1 MVEPAKSTPQFY
13 APRLRRF
20 AGTLSGA
27 TPADHSQATSSIPA
41 AGVLFLMPDAEAS
54 ISEEPGAGNPHAGI
68 CAGAVWATN
77 RPTAMADS
85 YTFGEEL
92 RMFPFSWHDEFVIPS
107 PVVADLN
114 VSEAVKRLAVHEQL
128 CQLSAWHF
136 SVGIRLEYPGSDR
149 ARIGLRMC
157 VSKGCLRR

>member
-1 MVEPAKSTPQFY
+1 
-13 APRLRRF
+13 
-20 AGTLSGA
+20 
-27 TPADHSQATSSIPA
+27 
-41 AGVLFLMPDAEAS
+41 MPDAEAS

-114 VSEAVKRLAVHEQL
+114 VSEAVKRLAVAIKRQAPK
-128 CQLSAWHF
+128 Q
-136 SVGIRLEYPGSDR
+136 IDR
-149 ARIGLRMC
+149 TNNC
-157 VSKGCLRR
+157 VSFRAGMFRLAFGWNILVPIGQGSVCVCA